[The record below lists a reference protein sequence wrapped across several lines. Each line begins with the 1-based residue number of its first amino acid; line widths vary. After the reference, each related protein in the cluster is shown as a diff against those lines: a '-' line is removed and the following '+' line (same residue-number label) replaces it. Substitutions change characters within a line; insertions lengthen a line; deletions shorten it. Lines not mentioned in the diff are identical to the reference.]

1 MYEVNGIDLSSAEF
15 EFLKGLGGVE
25 GGATFEEDGEIELF
39 RSLAA
44 KGMLN
49 GISLFGAY
57 QFEGLTET
65 GKSFV
70 PDWEAKQKSA
80 RRDKMSDRRH
90 DWLVAIVGTAF
101 GYALGVLSS
110 YLTNCFGLLC

>member
-15 EFLKGLGGVE
+15 EFLKGLTETEAGKL
-25 GGATFEEDGEIELF
+25 FEEDGEVEICK
-39 RSLAA
+39 SLDS
-44 KGMLN
+44 KGLTN
-49 GISLFGAY
+49 GARLLGAY
-57 QFEGLTET
+57 LFEGFTEA

-80 RRDKMSDRRH
+80 RRDKVSDRRH

-110 YLTNCFGLLC
+110 YLTNCFGLLG